1 MESGV
6 TIIEGEEKE
15 ALAGAAHSSTAVGT
29 LPRLPRLDSG
39 DPQPPQVH
47 TADGCVETTA
57 CLPW

>member
-6 TIIEGEEKE
+6 TVTEGEEEE

-29 LPRLPRLDSG
+29 LPRLPRLDRG
-39 DPQPPQVH
+39 DLQPPPGH
-47 TADGCVETTA
+47 AANGCVDTTA